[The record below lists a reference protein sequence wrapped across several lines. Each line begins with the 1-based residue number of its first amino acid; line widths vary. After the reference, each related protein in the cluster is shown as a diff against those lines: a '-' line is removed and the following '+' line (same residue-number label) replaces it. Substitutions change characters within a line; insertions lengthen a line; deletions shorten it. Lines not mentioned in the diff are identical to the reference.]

1 MSTSRRRI
9 PYRTHII
16 TAISELNNRR
26 GSSIRDIE
34 KYIQQNHP
42 SDDITPIGLKRAISR
57 ATDSGHIKSNGLDRS
72 RFTLALTSAS
82 TRRSTRRRSL
92 RRAGTRAGAGAGAS
106 ASASA
111 SASVSRRTQTGY
123 TTIKKWIKEKNVT
136 KLTKL
141 VTKECRA
148 TDKNIGDWITAAN
161 ELYSTPREVKKY
173 RREVNKNL
181 TAKCIEQAWADN
193 YLMPLINFMGNDW
206 VFNDLISGVNVTGT
220 GGRGTSRNL
229 PLGKILRF
237 FWRSLEKSAAE
248 STEVF
253 DPYTEYQ
260 VPGTN
265 QFCQTFAHMN
275 LTGKLPPIVEDRSW
289 RRYYHYTIVALE
301 YIKAVIQEYG
311 PGRSLLR
318 GLVPIPLQEI
328 VSEDGNENPV
338 TYGEIIKIIDI
349 CLLTPQIC
357 LNIVIT

>member
-1 MSTSRRRI
+1 MSTSRGRI

-57 ATDSGHIKSNGLDRS
+57 ATDSGHIKSTGLDRS

-82 TRRSTRRRSL
+82 TRRSTRRR
-92 RRAGTRAGAGAGAS
+92 AGAGDGT
-106 ASASA
+106 

-123 TTIKKWIKEKNVT
+123 TTIKKWIKEANVT

-161 ELYSTPREVKKY
+161 ETYSTPREVKKY

-220 GGRGTSRNL
+220 GGRATSRNL
-229 PLGKILRF
+229 PLGKNAAVF
-237 FWRSLEKSAAE
+237 SGGHWRSRRADQ
-248 STEVF
+248 TEVF
-253 DPYTEYQ
+253 DSYTEYQ

-301 YIKAVIQEYG
+301 YIKAVIHEYA
-311 PGRSLLR
+311 PRRSLLK
-318 GLVPIPLQEI
+318 GLQPISPQEI
-328 VSEDGNENPV
+328 VSKD
-338 TYGEIIKIIDI
+338 
-349 CLLTPQIC
+349 
-357 LNIVIT
+357 